1 MTELQRIKKVCKW
14 LIFND
19 FAENDKELADKLGY
33 TKSSFSQILNGKVPI
48 SGKFIDK
55 LCDLDKNINKVWV
68 LSEKGEMF
76 KEKLIK
82 EDNSYLIELQKETIE
97 LLKDKIERLEDEN
110 REKSIQI
117 AKLEYMQDFGNS
129 NPKITDNPD
138 GPIFIKPKELK

>member
-14 LIFND
+14 LVFND

-76 KEKLIK
+76 KENLIK
-82 EDNSYLIELQKETIE
+82 EDNTYLIELQKETID
-97 LLKDKIERLEDEN
+97 LLKDKIVRLEDEN
-110 REKSIQI
+110 REKSIRI

-138 GPIFIKPKELK
+138 GSVYIKPKELR